1 LGELVVVCGQE
12 WSVDQSE
19 ANADRARLAQLYDA
33 HVDAVYA
40 YLARRVGADLA
51 LDVLADV
58 FEVAVARLDRFDPG
72 RGSERAWLFGI
83 ATNLLRR
90 HWRSEQRRLRAWR
103 RASARESVPGDPLL
117 DVAGRLDAAIDAAVV
132 MAEIG
137 ELQPEDR
144 DLLLLIAWEE
154 CSYAECAEILD
165 IPVGT
170 VRSRLHR
177 IRRQLRVALT
187 SHTPTTHEVIP

>member
-1 LGELVVVCGQE
+1 M
-12 WSVDQSE
+12 DQSE
-19 ANADRARLAQLYDA
+19 ASARRARLAQLYDA

-40 YLARRVGADLA
+40 YLARRIGADLA

-58 FEVAVARLDRFDPG
+58 FEVAVARLDRFDPV

-83 ATNLLRR
+83 ATNLLHR

-103 RASARESVPGDPLL
+103 RESGRGSVPGDPLL
-117 DVAGRLDAAIDAAVV
+117 DVAGRLDAASDAAAV

-137 ELQPEDR
+137 DLPPEDR

-177 IRRQLRVALT
+177 IRRQLRVAVEG
-187 SHTPTTHEVIP
+187 HTRTTHEVTP